1 MVKANSL
8 LYAVYVCLLIGL
20 LLSGL
25 LLLSNLYN
33 QLNLFYTTHESL
45 YVNNLSTINYA
56 LGNQLIEEPLTDEN
70 TGIQS
75 SYFVKK
81 HGLQTVLLTQSSFQ
95 NDTVKSAHIIGQKL
109 TNSEALYVANFTQ
122 PLNFSG
128 TVKIKGT
135 TFLPS
140 ERVKEIYIE
149 NKPNLISLQGTKKIA
164 TIQLPKLSEDCYKIF
179 ENKTAIKTTFKQL
192 EAKKD
197 SVYFNSF
204 FNEIIEIELTTPFL
218 DNKIIKGN
226 FILSSND
233 SIVIRKSTILE
244 DVIVRAPKVTIEAG
258 FKGSLQVLAKER
270 IFVGKEV
277 NLNYPST
284 LCLFNESEE
293 KKGTI
298 FIDEEV
304 KISGLVLAF
313 GNDLLHLENNN
324 IELSN
329 DNLVIGTIY
338 SSGTIMLKGSVFGS
352 VYGAKMIHKTT
363 AASYSNCIA
372 DVEIDITQKPSIFVD
387 LPIFNNQEQKYGIIK
402 KVL

>member
-8 LYAVYVCLLIGL
+8 LYAVYMCLLIGL

-122 PLNFSG
+122 PLSFSG

-164 TIQLPKLSEDCYKIF
+164 TIQLPKLSEDCHKIF

-204 FNEIIEIELTTPFL
+204 FNEAIEIELTTPFL

-226 FILSSND
+226 FILSS
-233 SIVIRKSTILE
+233 KS
-244 DVIVRAPKVTIEAG
+244 
-258 FKGSLQVLAKER
+258 
-270 IFVGKEV
+270 
-277 NLNYPST
+277 
-284 LCLFNESEE
+284 
-293 KKGTI
+293 
-298 FIDEEV
+298 
-304 KISGLVLAF
+304 
-313 GNDLLHLENNN
+313 
-324 IELSN
+324 
-329 DNLVIGTIY
+329 
-338 SSGTIMLKGSVFGS
+338 
-352 VYGAKMIHKTT
+352 
-363 AASYSNCIA
+363 
-372 DVEIDITQKPSIFVD
+372 
-387 LPIFNNQEQKYGIIK
+387 
-402 KVL
+402 